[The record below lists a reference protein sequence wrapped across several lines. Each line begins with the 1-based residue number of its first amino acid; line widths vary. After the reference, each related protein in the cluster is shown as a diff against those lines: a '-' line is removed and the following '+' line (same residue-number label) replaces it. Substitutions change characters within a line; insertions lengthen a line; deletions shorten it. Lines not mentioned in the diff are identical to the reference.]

1 MVISKMSNIGM
12 RRMKHGGYG
21 PNTEGPNYV
30 LYFKP
35 GQVFKVKYE
44 LGPVLPMRI
53 TIWSVRYE
61 NEE

>member
-1 MVISKMSNIGM
+1 
-12 RRMKHGGYG
+12 MKHGGYG

>member
-12 RRMKHGGYG
+12 RRMEHGGYG

-35 GQVFKVKYE
+35 GQVFKWNMSS
-44 LGPVLPMRI
+44 VLPMRI
-53 TIWSVRYE
+53 SIWSVRYE

>member
-44 LGPVLPMRI
+44 FGS
-53 TIWSVRYE
+53 TDE
-61 NEE
+61 NYHLECEI